1 MQTAAGHI
9 LQNGSAKRHVDQ
21 LHAFADAEDGLVLP
35 DAELQRLKLEN
46 IQFCVNMI
54 GAIIFFS
61 EESGR
66 DISAAGQKESGTA
79 ADIFGRQRG
88 DK

>member
-46 IQFCVNMI
+46 IQFCVKKQTLLI
-54 GAIIFFS
+54 VLRS
-61 EESGR
+61 STVRSGFLG
-66 DISAAGQKESGTA
+66 IVHKLPLQ
-79 ADIFGRQRG
+79 
-88 DK
+88 